1 MTTGSRITSLL
12 IVLLLAA
19 TSAQGQRRWN
29 GKEKHWY
36 TDPLWWVGEAV
47 IAGAFAADAHS
58 SSYVRDRCPGCRE
71 TNPLLGPRPSNRAIA
86 VDSSLLF
93 GLYTAFHIGSWK
105 ACPDPD
111 WDDKAWRVACY
122 TAIPA
127 IIGPLKI
134 RAAIHNYNLAAGSG
148 SLSTQ
153 SLSKNS
159 LGRAQSTSDS
169 ITDTGARARS
179 VRRYVD
185 KPFLLPKELV
195 DCGRSLLRP
204 CISIQPLTDSKV
216 DLRSVQFR

>member
-1 MTTGSRITSLL
+1 MTTGSRVTSLL

-19 TSAQGQRRWN
+19 TSAQAQRRWN

-36 TDPLWWVGEAV
+36 TDRLWWIGEAV

-71 TNPLLGPRPSNRAIA
+71 TNLLLGPHPSNRAIA
-86 VDSSLLF
+86 VDSSLFF

-134 RAAIHNYNLAAGSG
+134 RAAIHNYNLAAGPAPE
-148 SLSTQ
+148 STQ

-159 LGRAQSTSDS
+159 LGQAQSTGRPVIDGG
-169 ITDTGARARS
+169 TRS
-179 VRRYVD
+179 WIAKRYGD
-185 KPFLLPKELV
+185 RLFFLSKGPSG
-195 DCGRSLLRP
+195 CRNN
-204 CISIQPLTDSKV
+204 LTLCTPIPTATEPKV
-216 DLRSVQFR
+216 DLRSVQLR

>member
-1 MTTGSRITSLL
+1 MTTGSRVTSLL

-19 TSAQGQRRWN
+19 TSAQAQRRWN
-29 GKEKHWY
+29 GKERHWY
-36 TDPLWWVGEAV
+36 TDRLWWIGEAV

-58 SSYVRDRCPGCRE
+58 SAFVRDRCPGCRE
-71 TNPLLGPRPSNRAIA
+71 TNLLLGPRPSNRAIA

-111 WDDKAWRVACY
+111 WDDKAWRAACY

-134 RAAIHNYNLAAGSG
+134 RAAIHNYNLAAGSASG
-148 SLSTQ
+148 STQ

-159 LGRAQSTSDS
+159 LGRAQSTSGS
-169 ITDTGARARS
+169 ITDTGARS
-179 VRRYVD
+179 WVTKRYGD
-185 KPFLLPKELV
+185 RPFFVSKGLSG
-195 DCGRSLLRP
+195 CRAA
-204 CISIQPLTDSKV
+204 LTLCTPIPTAAAPKV
-216 DLRSVQFR
+216 DLRSVQLR

>member
-1 MTTGSRITSLL
+1 MTTGSRIASLL

-29 GKEKHWY
+29 GKERHWY
-36 TDPLWWVGEAV
+36 TDRLWWIGEVV

-71 TNPLLGPRPSNRAIA
+71 TNPLLGPHPSNRAIA

-127 IIGPLKI
+127 IVAPLKI
-134 RAAIHNYNLAAGSG
+134 RAAIHNYHLAAGSATEP
-148 SLSTQ
+148 TQ
-153 SLSKNS
+153 SLS
-159 LGRAQSTSDS
+159 TSALARTQLTTHPM
-169 ITDTGARARS
+169 IDTGAYSWIRK
-179 VRRYVD
+179 RYGD
-185 KPFLLPKELV
+185 KSLFLQNQYPGCGNRLALCNPSPFASEPK
-195 DCGRSLLRP
+195 
-204 CISIQPLTDSKV
+204 I
-216 DLRSVQFR
+216 DLRSVRFR